1 MLLQNGFP
9 PLKEKNIKAVD
20 SLYFSAS
27 FSSEKKKKKQLSKTI
42 KDKM

>member
-27 FSSEKKKKKQLSKTI
+27 FSSEKKKKQLSKTI